1 MFFLSDR
8 FWMVFFVE
16 LEFAIRDAHVTPQ
29 NQFAQHD
36 KNKKDCVMP

>member
-1 MFFLSDR
+1 
-8 FWMVFFVE
+8 MVFFVE

-36 KNKKDCVMP
+36 KNK